1 MRGNVSW
8 ILRSRSKRSALA
20 VRESEVGR
28 RPAASS
34 EPESDRKATH
44 TPPPDCGK
52 RARWRDSRSHLPVG
66 HLGSHLLRPSRASHS
81 PLAKRRW
88 HWRTAVPSQFYVGVC
103 GFKLAF
109 VRLRQPHSGPTV
121 MDWDKI
127 WIPEPSFSHGQ
138 GKSKQEHQF
147 LQAPSML
154 VTRSGGGGG
163 GAFAYFVSPGFLEQ
177 VSRTSHFGN
186 WLCKTKLLGSGKMA
200 QWIKCLAHTH
210 EIKSSNP

>member
-1 MRGNVSW
+1 MSW

-34 EPESDRKATH
+34 EPESDHKATH
-44 TPPPDCGK
+44 TS
-52 RARWRDSRSHLPVG
+52 SRLWEEGQVAGLSQPLAGRVG
-66 HLGSHLLRPSRASHS
+66 HLGSHLLRPSPASHET
-81 PLAKRRW
+81 LAL
-88 HWRTAVPSQFYVGVC
+88 ADSCSFSVLCGVC

-109 VRLRQPHSGPTV
+109 VRLSQPHSGPTV

-147 LQAPSML
+147 LQAP
-154 VTRSGGGGG
+154 
-163 GAFAYFVSPGFLEQ
+163 
-177 VSRTSHFGN
+177 
-186 WLCKTKLLGSGKMA
+186 
-200 QWIKCLAHTH
+200 
-210 EIKSSNP
+210 

>member
-1 MRGNVSW
+1 MSW
-8 ILRSRSKRSALA
+8 ILRSQSKRSALP
-20 VRESEVGR
+20 VRESEVGSR
-28 RPAASS
+28 NRIAKP
-34 EPESDRKATH
+34 H

-88 HWRTAVPSQFYVGVC
+88 HWRTAVPSQFCVGVC

-109 VRLRQPHSGPTV
+109 VRLSQPHSGPTV
-121 MDWDKI
+121 MDWGKI

-138 GKSKQEHQF
+138 GKSKQKHQF

-154 VTRSGGGGG
+154 VTRSGGSVCIFCVTG
-163 GAFAYFVSPGFLEQ
+163 L
-177 VSRTSHFGN
+177 SRTSF
-186 WLCKTKLLGSGKMA
+186 
-200 QWIKCLAHTH
+200 
-210 EIKSSNP
+210 